1 MGKPNVLLVV
11 CDDIGF
17 GEIGPYL
24 GRGIPDWDVYDG
36 EKVFTP
42 NLDAIAGGG
51 AIFTRHYATSSICT
65 PSRYSILT
73 GRLACRSP
81 SIAEAFPPPSPATI
95 TWNTR
100 VDRGEG
106 NLAKAMKAMGYATGF
121 FGKWHTGAPKP
132 EVASEDGS
140 DPRDPAFAARVRAD
154 WERRVDHLRD
164 GFGFDRVDRVYFG
177 NREGFPRQLQVH
189 NLEWIVEGALD
200 FVDEHAED
208 PFFLYVALSTPHG
221 DQLSRFDEVDP
232 LLTPAGVLQKRPE
245 VMPPREGIRERVR
258 AAGASERT
266 AMSTWMDDAVGAL
279 LSRLAERGLA
289 DDTAVIFTCDHLA
302 RGKYMCYEGS
312 RVPFLV
318 RFPGRIPGGVE
329 VDALTANVD
338 LAATVCELAGGAL
351 PNGYETDGTSFAPLL
366 LDPGAAGG
374 RRDHVYL
381 ECSNIRGVVTDRWK
395 YIVCRAGEDVLA
407 AIEADRLEAEA
418 QGRKRWVGWDG
429 RRNPHAHY
437 EREGVRYFSAG
448 EFPGYFDAD
457 QLYDLEA
464 DPWEQKNLAFDP
476 AHAETLARMKS
487 LLAEELRGL
496 PWSFGEFT
504 G

>member
-1 MGKPNVLLVV
+1 MRKPNVVLVV

-24 GRGIPDWDVYDG
+24 GRGIPDWDVYGG
-36 EKVFTP
+36 EKVHTP
-42 NLDAIAGGG
+42 NLDAIAAGG
-51 AIFTRHYATSSICT
+51 AIFTRYYATSSICT

-81 SIAEAFPPPSPATI
+81 SIAESFPPPKPATI

-100 VDRGEG
+100 VDRAEDS
-106 NLAKAMKAMGYATGF
+106 LPKVMKRMGYATGF
-121 FGKWHTGAPKP
+121 FGKWHTGAPRP
-132 EVASEDGS
+132 EISPDDDS
-140 DPRDPAFAARVRAD
+140 DPRDPEFAARVRAD
-154 WERRVDHLRD
+154 WQRRVDYLRD
-164 GFGFDRVDRVYFG
+164 GFGLDTVDRVYFG
-177 NREGFPRQLQVH
+177 NREGLPARLQVH

-200 FVDEHAED
+200 FLDRHAAD

-232 LLTPAGVLQKRPE
+232 LLTPAGVLEKRPE
-245 VMPPREGIRERVR
+245 VMPPRGGLRERLR

-279 LSRLAERGLA
+279 TARLQALGIA

-302 RGKYMCYEGS
+302 RGKYSCYEGC
-312 RVPFLV
+312 RVPFMI
-318 RFPGRIPGGVE
+318 RFPARVPPGLE

-338 LAATVCELAGGAL
+338 LAATLCAVTGGAL
-351 PNGYETDGTSFAPLL
+351 PDGYDTDGTSFAPLL
-366 LDPGAAGG
+366 LGADGAAG

-395 YIVCRAGEDVLA
+395 YIACRAGPEVLA
-407 AIEADRLEAEA
+407 AIEADRREAEA

-437 EREGVRYFSAG
+437 RQEGVRYFSAG
-448 EFPGYFDAD
+448 EFPCYFDAD
-457 QLYDLEA
+457 QLYDLDA
-464 DPWEQKNLAFDP
+464 DPWEQRNLAADP

-487 LLAEELRGL
+487 LLAAELRGL
-496 PWSFGEFT
+496 PWGFGEFT
-504 G
+504 D